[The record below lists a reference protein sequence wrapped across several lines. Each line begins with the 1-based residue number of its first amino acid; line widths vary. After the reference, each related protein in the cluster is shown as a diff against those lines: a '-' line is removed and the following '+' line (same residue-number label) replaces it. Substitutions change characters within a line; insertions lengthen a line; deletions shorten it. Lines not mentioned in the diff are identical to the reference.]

1 MTTTQGPP
9 YPPSEPPRGS
19 GAGRASGPGSGN
31 GESTGPQRRFRLG
44 DGPGGPSGAP
54 GTRAGTGGA
63 DGAAGPSGG
72 PGHGPGQRIDRGYG
86 PGAGAGQGGRTG
98 PGGQGPGYG
107 AEGPGTGQFGPLP
120 VSDGGRG
127 PGPGAGGGHDHGSG
141 PGQGAGHGHGNG
153 PGDGHSDG
161 HSGGPGG
168 GSGGGHGPGQGGGHG
183 AGPGGEHGDGHV
195 HESGSGSGDSHGP
208 DDHHGSSHGHSHS
221 HGPAAPVSIHLRKI
235 IGAILIPFA
244 AAVVVGLAVL
254 WPGGAP
260 AHERTGVGFDRQTQ
274 EATVTKV
281 VAVDCKSVNASGDT
295 PTGDTST
302 AEGSSAQQQATGD
315 CKRATI
321 RVDTGDDKGRTFTE
335 IVQPD
340 QSRQLHQGEKVVVA
354 YEPSAPRD
362 LQYSVTDVNRR
373 LPMALLAGIFAL
385 AVVVVGRLR
394 GVMALVALAVS
405 FMVLTFF
412 ILPAILQGSNPL
424 VVAVIGASAIM
435 LIALYM
441 CHGLS
446 ARTSV
451 AVLGTL
457 ISLVLIGIL
466 GSGFIGWAALTGN
479 TDDNTGLIHGLYPS
493 IDMSGLLLAGV
504 IIGSLGVLDDV
515 TVTQTSAVWELHAA
529 NPTMG
534 WRGLYRAGI
543 RIGRDHIASVVNTLV
558 LAYAGAAL
566 PLLLL
571 FSIAQ
576 SSVGTVANSE
586 LVAEEIVRT
595 LVGSIGLVASVPV
608 TTLLAALMVSADRPG
623 TASLAAGA
631 ATGAGPGTPAAAG
644 AGAGAT
650 AQSAPARAGKG
661 RRRKH

>member
-1 MTTTQGPP
+1 MTTTQQPP
-9 YPPSEPPRGS
+9 FPPSEPPRG
-19 GAGRASGPGSGN
+19 PGSGD
-31 GESTGPQRRFRLG
+31 GHGHGSG
-44 DGPGGPSGAP
+44 DG
-54 GTRAGTGGA
+54 R
-63 DGAAGPSGG
+63 
-72 PGHGPGQRIDRGYG
+72 GHGPGGDNHG
-86 PGAGAGQGGRTG
+86 P
-98 PGGQGPGYG
+98 
-107 AEGPGTGQFGPLP
+107 
-120 VSDGGRG
+120 
-127 PGPGAGGGHDHGSG
+127 
-141 PGQGAGHGHGNG
+141 G
-153 PGDGHSDG
+153 PGDGHD
-161 HSGGPGG
+161 HGPGG
-168 GSGGGHGPGQGGGHG
+168 G
-183 AGPGGEHGDGHV
+183 
-195 HESGSGSGDSHGP
+195 
-208 DDHHGSSHGHSHS
+208 HGHSHG
-221 HGPAAPVSIHLRKI
+221 HGPAAPVSKHLRKVI
-235 IGAILIPFA
+235 AAVLIPFA
-244 AAVVVGLAVL
+244 TAVVVGLMVL

-260 AHERTGVGFDRQTQ
+260 SHERTGVGFDRQTQ
-274 EATVTKV
+274 QATVTKV
-281 VAVDCKSVNASGDT
+281 DKVDCKSVNASGET

-315 CKRATI
+315 CKKATI
-321 RVDTGDDKGRTFTE
+321 RIDTGKDKGRTFTE

-354 YEPSAPRD
+354 YEPSAPKD
-362 LQYSVTDVNRR
+362 LQYSVTDVNRKFP
-373 LPMALLAGIFAL
+373 LAVLAGIFAL
-385 AVVVVGRLR
+385 VVVVVGRMR
-394 GVMALVALAVS
+394 GVMALIALAVS
-405 FMVLTFF
+405 FLVLTFF

-424 VVAVIGASAIM
+424 IVAIVGASAIM

-451 AVLGTL
+451 AVIGTL
-457 ISLVLIGIL
+457 LSLVLIGVL
-466 GSGFIGWAALTGN
+466 GSVFIGWAALTGN

-515 TVTQTSAVWELHAA
+515 TVTQTSAVWELHEA

-576 SSVGTVANSE
+576 SSVATVANSE

-595 LVGSIGLVASVPV
+595 LIGSIGLVASVPV
-608 TTLLAALMVSADRPG
+608 TTALAALVVSADRPG
-623 TASLAAGA
+623 TAAGPVE
-631 ATGAGPGTPAAAG
+631 ATGARTPAR
-644 AGAGAT
+644 
-650 AQSAPARAGKG
+650 SGKG

>member
-1 MTTTQGPP
+1 MTTTQRPP
-9 YPPSEPPRGS
+9 YPPPEPPRGS
-19 GAGRASGPGSGN
+19 GAGNGNGRGDGHDFAAGGGQGQARRQGPGPGY
-31 GESTGPQRRFRLG
+31 GHDRG
-44 DGPGGPSGAP
+44 DG
-54 GTRAGTGGA
+54 RF
-63 DGAAGPSGG
+63 GPSGG
-72 PGHGPGQRIDRGYG
+72 GEYGPGFGGGPGAGSSSGHSGPTGGQGSGHGPG
-86 PGAGAGQGGRTG
+86 
-98 PGGQGPGYG
+98 
-107 AEGPGTGQFGPLP
+107 
-120 VSDGGRG
+120 
-127 PGPGAGGGHDHGSG
+127 
-141 PGQGAGHGHGNG
+141 
-153 PGDGHSDG
+153 
-161 HSGGPGG
+161 GGPGG
-168 GSGGGHGPGQGGGHG
+168 GDGYGHG
-183 AGPGGEHGDGHV
+183 HGDGR
-195 HESGSGSGDSHGP
+195 GDGHGHGGGDGHGHGG
-208 DDHHGSSHGHSHS
+208 DDGNGRGGDDGHGHGHSHS
-221 HGPAAPVSIHLRKI
+221 HGPATPVSMHLRKVI
-235 IGAILIPFA
+235 AAVLIPFA
-244 AAVVVGLAVL
+244 AAVLVGLVVL

-274 EATVTKV
+274 DATVTKV
-281 VAVDCKSVNASGDT
+281 VEVSCKEAGASGVP

-302 AEGSSAQQQATGD
+302 AEGSSAVQQENGT

-321 RVDTGDDKGRTFTE
+321 RVDSGDDKGRTFTE

-340 QSRQLHQGEKVVVA
+340 QSRQLHEGQKVVVA
-354 YEPSAPRD
+354 YEPSAPKD

-373 LPMALLAGIFAL
+373 LPLALLAGIFAV

-394 GVMALVALAVS
+394 GVMALISLAIS
-405 FMVLTFF
+405 FMVLNFF

-424 VVAVIGASAIM
+424 VVAVVGASAIM
-435 LIALYM
+435 LIALYL

-457 ISLVLIGIL
+457 ISLLLIGVL
-466 GSGFIGWAALTGN
+466 GSVFIDWAALTGN
-479 TDDNTGLIHGLYPS
+479 TDDNTGLIHGLYPT
-493 IDMSGLLLAGV
+493 IDMSGLLLAGI

-515 TVTQTSAVWELHAA
+515 TVTQTSAVWELHEA
-529 NPTMG
+529 NPSMG

-608 TTLLAALMVSADRPG
+608 TTALAALVVSADRPG
-623 TASLAAGA
+623 TEPALEASA
-631 ATGAGPGTPAAAG
+631 
-644 AGAGAT
+644 
-650 AQSAPARAGKG
+650 APARGGRG
-661 RRRKH
+661 RRRKR

>member
-1 MTTTQGPP
+1 MTTPQHPP
-9 YPPSEPPRGS
+9 FPPRLPRRGPNAEEGDGRATGHVPAFAHGAPEGRPETGHGHGS
-19 GAGRASGPGSGN
+19 GAKG
-31 GESTGPQRRFRLG
+31 
-44 DGPGGPSGAP
+44 
-54 GTRAGTGGA
+54 
-63 DGAAGPSGG
+63 
-72 PGHGPGQRIDRGYG
+72 
-86 PGAGAGQGGRTG
+86 
-98 PGGQGPGYG
+98 GGQGASG
-107 AEGPGTGQFGPLP
+107 GQ
-120 VSDGGRG
+120 
-127 PGPGAGGGHDHGSG
+127 GAGGGH
-141 PGQGAGHGHGNG
+141 
-153 PGDGHSDG
+153 GHS
-161 HSGGPGG
+161 HT
-168 GSGGGHGPGQGGGHG
+168 
-183 AGPGGEHGDGHV
+183 
-195 HESGSGSGDSHGP
+195 
-208 DDHHGSSHGHSHS
+208 HS
-221 HGPAAPVSIHLRKI
+221 HGPAAPVSRHLRKVI
-235 IGAILIPFA
+235 AAVLIPFA

-281 VAVDCKSVNASGDT
+281 VALSCQSVNASGGT

-302 AEGSSAQQQATGD
+302 AEGSSAVQQATGE

-321 RVDTGDDKGRTFTE
+321 RVDTGDDKGRTFNE

-340 QSRQLHQGEKVVVA
+340 QSRQLHEGQKVVVA
-354 YEPSAPRD
+354 YEPSAPKD
-362 LQYSVTDVNRR
+362 LQYSVTDINRR
-373 LPMALLAGIFAL
+373 LPLALLAGIFAL

-394 GVMALVALAVS
+394 GLMALVSLTIS
-405 FMVLTFF
+405 FLLLNFF

-424 VVAVIGASAIM
+424 VVAVIGSSAIM
-435 LIALYM
+435 LIALYL

-457 ISLVLIGIL
+457 ISLLLIGVL
-466 GSGFIGWAALTGN
+466 GSLFIGWAALTGN

-515 TVTQTSAVWELHAA
+515 TVTQTSAVWELHEA

-576 SSVGTVANSE
+576 SGVGTVANSE

-608 TTLLAALMVSADRPG
+608 TTALAALVVSADRP
-623 TASLAAGA
+623 TAAAG
-631 ATGAGPGTPAAAG
+631 AAAG
-644 AGAGAT
+644 AGVAAGAG
-650 AQSAPARAGKG
+650 APARGGRG
-661 RRRKH
+661 RRRKR

>member
-1 MTTTQGPP
+1 MTTTQQPS
-9 YPPSEPPRGS
+9 YPPEQPR
-19 GAGRASGPGSGN
+19 RPGSVSG
-31 GESTGPQRRFRLG
+31 
-44 DGPGGPSGAP
+44 GAP
-54 GTRAGTGGA
+54 G
-63 DGAAGPSGG
+63 P
-72 PGHGPGQRIDRGYG
+72 H
-86 PGAGAGQGGRTG
+86 GGREQHAHG
-98 PGGQGPGYG
+98 HAFGGHEQHAHGHLSDGREQHVHGHSSDDHERGGQG
-107 AEGPGTGQFGPLP
+107 
-120 VSDGGRG
+120 
-127 PGPGAGGGHDHGSG
+127 H
-141 PGQGAGHGHGNG
+141 
-153 PGDGHSDG
+153 
-161 HSGGPGG
+161 
-168 GSGGGHGPGQGGGHG
+168 GSGGG
-183 AGPGGEHGDGHV
+183 
-195 HESGSGSGDSHGP
+195 
-208 DDHHGSSHGHSHS
+208 HGHSHS
-221 HGPAAPVSIHLRKI
+221 HGPAAPVSRHLRKV

-244 AAVVVGLAVL
+244 AAVVVGLVVL

-260 AHERTGVGFDRQTQ
+260 AHERTGVGFDRQSQ
-274 EATVTKV
+274 QATVTKV
-281 VAVDCKSVNASGDT
+281 VEVSCKSVNASG
-295 PTGDTST
+295 GGSVGATS
-302 AEGSSAQQQATGD
+302 AAGGSSAQQEAKGTCKKATV
-315 CKRATI
+315 
-321 RVDTGDDKGRTFTE
+321 RVDTGHDKGRTFVE

-354 YEPSAPRD
+354 YEPSAPKN

-373 LPMALLAGIFAL
+373 FPMALLAGIFAV
-385 AVVVVGRLR
+385 AVVIVGRLR
-394 GVMALVALAVS
+394 GVMALVALAIS
-405 FMVLTFF
+405 FLILNFF

-424 VVAVIGASAIM
+424 VVAVVGSSAIM

-466 GSGFIGWAALTGN
+466 GSQFIGWAALTGN

-515 TVTQTSAVWELHAA
+515 TVTQTSAVWELHEA
-529 NPTMG
+529 NPAMG

-608 TTLLAALMVSADRPG
+608 TTLLAALVVSADRPEAAMAAQ
-623 TASLAAGA
+623 AS
-631 ATGAGPGTPAAAG
+631 
-644 AGAGAT
+644 
-650 AQSAPARAGKG
+650 SAPARSGKG

>member
-1 MTTTQGPP
+1 MTTTQQPP
-9 YPPSEPPRGS
+9 YPP
-19 GAGRASGPGSGN
+19 
-31 GESTGPQRRFRLG
+31 TGP
-44 DGPGGPSGAP
+44 P
-54 GTRAGTGGA
+54 
-63 DGAAGPSGG
+63 
-72 PGHGPGQRIDRGYG
+72 H
-86 PGAGAGQGGRTG
+86 
-98 PGGQGPGYG
+98 
-107 AEGPGTGQFGPLP
+107 
-120 VSDGGRG
+120 
-127 PGPGAGGGHDHGSG
+127 GHDHGSG
-141 PGQGAGHGHGNG
+141 DDHGSGHDHGAGGDGGHGSG
-153 PGDGHSDG
+153 AAGGH
-161 HSGGPGG
+161 
-168 GSGGGHGPGQGGGHG
+168 GSGGGGG
-183 AGPGGEHGDGHV
+183 
-195 HESGSGSGDSHGP
+195 
-208 DDHHGSSHGHSHS
+208 HGHSHS
-221 HGPAAPVSIHLRKI
+221 HGPAAPVSRHLRKVI
-235 IGAILIPFA
+235 AAILIPFTV
-244 AAVVVGLAVL
+244 AVVVGMVVL

-260 AHERTGVGFDRQTQ
+260 SHKRTGVGFDRQTQ
-274 EATVTKV
+274 QATVTKV
-281 VAVDCKSVNASGDT
+281 VSVSCASVNASGGGS
-295 PTGDTST
+295 TGDTST
-302 AEGSSAQQQATGD
+302 AEGSSAAQEAAGTCKKATV
-315 CKRATI
+315 T
-321 RVDTGDDKGRTFTE
+321 VSTGKDKGRTFTE

-362 LQYSVTDVNRR
+362 LQYSVTDVNRK
-373 LPMALLAGIFAL
+373 LPMTLLAGIFAL

-394 GVMALVALAVS
+394 GVMALVALAIS
-405 FMVLTFF
+405 FMILNFF
-412 ILPAILQGSNPL
+412 ILPAILHGSNPL
-424 VVAVIGASAIM
+424 IVAVVGSSAIM

-457 ISLVLIGIL
+457 MSLVLIGIL
-466 GSGFIGWAALTGN
+466 GSVFIDWAALTGN

-515 TVTQTSAVWELHAA
+515 TVTQTSAVWELHEA
-529 NPTMG
+529 NPSMG

-576 SSVGTVANSE
+576 SSVGAVANSE

-608 TTLLAALMVSADRPG
+608 TTALAALVVSADRPG
-623 TASLAAGA
+623 REAVPAGA
-631 ATGAGPGTPAAAG
+631 AGSAGAASAAGGAGSATTSTAAPSAKPAAARG
-644 AGAGAT
+644 
-650 AQSAPARAGKG
+650 GKG

>member
-1 MTTTQGPP
+1 MTTTQQPSF
-9 YPPSEPPRGS
+9 PPSEPPHGHGHGGAAFGHGPGNRGGYGPGDGQARGYGGHGPDDAHEPGS
-19 GAGRASGPGSGN
+19 GQGHGPGSG
-31 GESTGPQRRFRLG
+31 
-44 DGPGGPSGAP
+44 
-54 GTRAGTGGA
+54 
-63 DGAAGPSGG
+63 
-72 PGHGPGQRIDRGYG
+72 H
-86 PGAGAGQGGRTG
+86 
-98 PGGQGPGYG
+98 
-107 AEGPGTGQFGPLP
+107 
-120 VSDGGRG
+120 
-127 PGPGAGGGHDHGSG
+127 
-141 PGQGAGHGHGNG
+141 G
-153 PGDGHSDG
+153 PGDGH
-161 HSGGPGG
+161 GP
-168 GSGGGHGPGQGGGHG
+168 GGGHGP
-183 AGPGGEHGDGHV
+183 
-195 HESGSGSGDSHGP
+195 
-208 DDHHGSSHGHSHS
+208 GHSHS
-221 HGPAAPVSIHLRKI
+221 HGPAAPVSRHLRKVI
-235 IGAILIPFA
+235 AAVLIPFA

-260 AHERTGVGFDRQTQ
+260 GHQRTGVGFDRQTQ
-274 EATVTKV
+274 EATVTRV
-281 VAVDCKSVNASGDT
+281 LEVDCRSVNASGET

-302 AEGSSAQQQATGD
+302 AEGSSAQQQATGT
-315 CKRATI
+315 CKKATI
-321 RVDTGDDKGRTFTE
+321 RVDTGKDKGRTFTE

-340 QSRQLHQGEKVVVA
+340 QSRQLSENQKVVVA
-354 YEPSAPRD
+354 YEPSAPKE
-362 LQYSVTDVNRR
+362 LQYSVTDVNRK
-373 LPMALLAGIFAL
+373 LPMILLAGIFAV
-385 AVVVVGRLR
+385 AVVMVGRMR
-394 GVMALVALAVS
+394 GVMALIALAVS
-405 FMVLTFF
+405 FLVLTLF

-424 VVAVIGASAIM
+424 VVAVVGASAIM

-457 ISLVLIGIL
+457 VSLLLIGIL
-466 GSGFIGWAALTGN
+466 GSLFIDWAALTGN

-515 TVTQTSAVWELHAA
+515 TVTQTSAVWELHEA
-529 NPTMG
+529 NPAMG

-608 TTLLAALMVSADRPG
+608 TTALAALVVSADRPG
-623 TASLAAGA
+623 SEPSGTGPTEAAE
-631 ATGAGPGTPAAAG
+631 
-644 AGAGAT
+644 
-650 AQSAPARAGKG
+650 ARQPVRSGGHG
-661 RRRKH
+661 RRRKR

>member
-1 MTTTQGPP
+1 MTTTQQPP
-9 YPPSEPPRGS
+9 PPPPEPPH
-19 GAGRASGPGSGN
+19 
-31 GESTGPQRRFRLG
+31 
-44 DGPGGPSGAP
+44 
-54 GTRAGTGGA
+54 
-63 DGAAGPSGG
+63 
-72 PGHGPGQRIDRGYG
+72 GHGPGNGHGHGSDGGHGYG
-86 PGAGAGQGGRTG
+86 PG
-98 PGGQGPGYG
+98 
-107 AEGPGTGQFGPLP
+107 
-120 VSDGGRG
+120 GGRG
-127 PGPGAGGGHDHGSG
+127 SGG
-141 PGQGAGHGHGNG
+141 G
-153 PGDGHSDG
+153 PGDGH
-161 HSGGPGG
+161 
-168 GSGGGHGPGQGGGHG
+168 GHGPSSGG
-183 AGPGGEHGDGHV
+183 
-195 HESGSGSGDSHGP
+195 
-208 DDHHGSSHGHSHS
+208 HGHSHS
-221 HGPAAPVSIHLRKI
+221 HGPAAPVSQHLRKVI
-235 IGAILIPFA
+235 AAVLIPFA
-244 AAVVVGLAVL
+244 TAVVVGLVVL

-274 EATVTKV
+274 QATVTKV
-281 VAVDCKSVNASGDT
+281 DEVDCSSVNASGDA

-302 AEGSSAQQQATGD
+302 AEGSSAQQQANGT
-315 CKRATI
+315 CKKATI

-340 QSRQLHQGEKVVVA
+340 QSRQLEQGQEVVVA
-354 YEPSAPRD
+354 YEPAAPKD
-362 LQYSVTDVNRR
+362 LQYSVTDVNRK

-385 AVVVVGRLR
+385 AVVVVGRMR
-394 GVMALVALAVS
+394 GVMALVALAIS
-405 FMVLTFF
+405 FMVLTLF

-424 VVAVIGASAIM
+424 LVAVIGASAIM

-451 AVLGTL
+451 AVIGTL
-457 ISLVLIGIL
+457 ISLLLIGLL
-466 GSGFIGWAALTGN
+466 GSGFIGWAYLTGN
-479 TDDNTGLIHGLYPS
+479 TDDNTGLIHGLYPT

-515 TVTQTSAVWELHAA
+515 TVTQTSAVWELHEA
-529 NPTMG
+529 NPAMG

-608 TTLLAALMVSADRPG
+608 TTALAALVVSADRPG
-623 TASLAAGA
+623 T
-631 ATGAGPGTPAAAG
+631 PEAAAVP
-644 AGAGAT
+644 
-650 AQSAPARAGKG
+650 APARGGRG
-661 RRRKH
+661 RRRKR

>member
-1 MTTTQGPP
+1 MTTTHQPP
-9 YPPSEPPRGS
+9 YPPEPPR
-19 GAGRASGPGSGN
+19 GPGSGN
-31 GESTGPQRRFRLG
+31 GPGNGPRSG
-44 DGPGGPSGAP
+44 DGRGAGYGSGGWHEQEHGS
-54 GTRAGTGGA
+54 GA
-63 DGAAGPSGG
+63 DGS
-72 PGHGPGQRIDRGYG
+72 DRGF
-86 PGAGAGQGGRTG
+86 
-98 PGGQGPGYG
+98 GQGPG
-107 AEGPGTGQFGPLP
+107 
-120 VSDGGRG
+120 SGGRLG
-127 PGPGAGGGHDHGSG
+127 QEPGSGGWFGQDSASGDRFGQGSASGGGHDHGHDG
-141 PGQGAGHGHGNG
+141 GGHHGHGHDAGGGHGHGPG
-153 PGDGHSDG
+153 PGGGGNGGGGGDGTG
-161 HSGGPGG
+161 GGGGPGG
-168 GSGGGHGPGQGGGHG
+168 GGPDGGGHGH
-183 AGPGGEHGDGHV
+183 
-195 HESGSGSGDSHGP
+195 S
-208 DDHHGSSHGHSHS
+208 HSHS
-221 HGPAAPVSIHLRKI
+221 HGPAAPVSKHLRKVI
-235 IGAILIPFA
+235 AAVLIPFGV
-244 AAVVVGLAVL
+244 AVIVGLAVL

-260 AHERTGVGFDRQTQ
+260 GHERTGVGFDRQTQ
-274 EATVTKV
+274 QATVTKV
-281 VAVDCKSVNASGDT
+281 DEVSCKSVNASGGT

-302 AEGSSAQQQATGD
+302 AEGSSAQQQEDGT
-315 CKRATI
+315 CKKATI
-321 RVDTGDDKGRTFTE
+321 RVDTGKDKGRTFTE

-340 QSRQLHQGEKVVVA
+340 QSRQLHQGQKVVVA
-354 YEPSAPRD
+354 YEPSAPKD

-394 GVMALVALAVS
+394 GVMALVALAIS
-405 FMVLTFF
+405 FLILNFF

-424 VVAVIGASAIM
+424 VVAVVGASAIM
-435 LIALYM
+435 LIALYL

-457 ISLVLIGIL
+457 ISLLLIGVL
-466 GSGFIGWAALTGN
+466 GSLFIGWAALTGN

-515 TVTQTSAVWELHAA
+515 TVTQTSAVWELHEA

-608 TTLLAALMVSADRPG
+608 TTALAALVVSADKPAG
-623 TASLAAGA
+623 TASG
-631 ATGAGPGTPAAAG
+631 AAAG
-644 AGAGAT
+644 PTGGRPAPAGAQSMSAGTQT
-650 AQSAPARAGKG
+650 AAARGGRG
-661 RRRKH
+661 RRRKR